1 MKCLSNGMLE
11 NNKGVHLINRNISLD
26 PLTFKDKSS
35 LQIGL
40 QNDIRNFA
48 LSFTNTPED
57 VELFS
62 KQLPSK
68 NKIFKLETTN
78 ALKNIDQIF
87 NVGSNFLIDRGDLSK
102 DVGILNT
109 PISQRFIFKKAK
121 NFKKRIKN
129 LCGYKFFREYD

>member
-1 MKCLSNGMLE
+1 MLE

-78 ALKNIDQIF
+78 ALKIYRSNI
-87 NVGSNFLIDRGDLSK
+87 
-102 DVGILNT
+102 
-109 PISQRFIFKKAK
+109 
-121 NFKKRIKN
+121 
-129 LCGYKFFREYD
+129 